1 MHPGT
6 LTTVART
13 SAVVLVIIAAAAL
26 GIFAGDA
33 LRDREGSTLSA
44 GYPAGWAGGAAVPVA
59 RTADTSFSLEAI
71 AAIAG
76 IRDASSAASSA
87 AVEDYPDYALRH
99 AAPRTAPASQSGA
112 RLE

>member
-1 MHPGT
+1 MYSGT

-13 SAVVLVIIAAAAL
+13 SAVVLVIIVAAAL
-26 GIFAGDA
+26 GIFAGEA

-59 RTADTSFSLEAI
+59 RTADTSFSLDAI
-71 AAIAG
+71 SAVAAI
-76 IRDASSAASSA
+76 RDESSATSTT

-99 AAPRTAPASQSGA
+99 AAPRTAPDSHSGA
-112 RLE
+112 RPE